1 VTIQDFLYTY
11 GERYSQAC
19 IVGTVQYGGG
29 SVMIWAGITS
39 PAKTELVHIN
49 GGRLTAHR
57 YITEVLELHVVPF
70 APYIGDNFIYMQDS
84 ARPHIAGIVNQ
95 YFDQVGIVRM
105 NWPARSPDLNPIEH
119 LWDIVGR
126 KIRNLQQPPA
136 TLPELRLK
144 LTQVWEEFEQEE
156 VRNVIDSMPRRMRA
170 VINARGGNTSY

>member
-1 VTIQDFLYTY
+1 
-11 GERYSQAC
+11 
-19 IVGTVQYGGG
+19 
-29 SVMIWAGITS
+29 
-39 PAKTELVHIN
+39 
-49 GGRLTAHR
+49 
-57 YITEVLELHVVPF
+57 
-70 APYIGDNFIYMQDS
+70 
-84 ARPHIAGIVNQ
+84 
-95 YFDQVGIVRM
+95 M